1 MKLKHVAMNND
12 KNSKPSDNSLHKIRE
27 LLLQDEI
34 DRLAALQEELY
45 QLKSQVNDKAQL
57 IKTIDPIIVDVL
69 NKKIHES
76 KDEIAKALAPVMGQA
91 IKQQVVDAREDVI
104 DALYPVIG
112 RMISKA
118 IAESMKKLLDSINQQ
133 INKTFNLKLW
143 LQKTKAKVLGIN
155 SEVIVLAENAPVGLE
170 ELYLIE
176 KKSGLLVSHA
186 CDQDHV
192 NKNDA
197 HVIGGM
203 LTAIKSFVE
212 DAFSNNKENHLYEI
226 EYSEHTLRIDSGR
239 YTYLTAVFSGVAGDA
254 FSQSLQRCH
263 QKIHQKYS
271 KKLRNYDGDNSEFKG
286 IEIILTTFLNK
297 YNS

>member
-1 MKLKHVAMNND
+1 MDDAKI
-12 KNSKPSDNSLHKIRE
+12 SKTHDDSLHKIRE

-34 DRLAALQEELY
+34 DRLMELQGELE
-45 QLKSQVNDKAQL
+45 QLKAQVNDKALL
-57 IKTIDPIIVDVL
+57 IKTIDPVIVQVL

-91 IKQQVVDAREDVI
+91 IKQQVIDAREDVI

-112 RMISKA
+112 RMIFKA

-133 INKTFNLKLW
+133 INKTFNFRLW

-155 SEVIVLAENAPVGLE
+155 SEVIVLAENAPIGLE

-186 CDQDHV
+186 CDQDHF

-212 DAFSNNKENHLYEI
+212 DAFSQKQENDLYEI
-226 EYSEHTLRIDSGR
+226 EYSEHTLRIEPGR
-239 YTYLTAVFSGVAGDA
+239 YTYLAAVFTGIAGDP
-254 FSQSLQRCH
+254 FDQSLQKCH
-263 QKIHQKYS
+263 NKIHQKYS
-271 KKLRNYDGDNSEFKG
+271 NRLRNYNGDNSELEG
-286 IEIILTTFLNK
+286 IEKILDNFLNK
-297 YNS
+297 YKT